1 VPPKTRRRIGSST
14 QPVSILPLPP
24 GESRPAIAVD
34 LRAMVGIP
42 TGIGVYTRAILL
54 ELARSG
60 RYRLIGLS
68 HRTVSGAED
77 LARAGVELD
86 VSPAPLGV
94 VWQQLRF
101 GPRAQALGA
110 DLLWS
115 PLQTLPWSPGVPS
128 VVTIHDL
135 TVRLFPE
142 THRQKVLWSQRPF
155 LRRTLSTATAVIAA
169 SRATAKDIRFLY
181 PATATDRITVVPLGV
196 DSRFQPDLAMRAQ
209 VRAELECAHGYI
221 LAAGT
226 LEPRK
231 NLGVLFAAWE
241 RLRTEEPNFP
251 PLVLVGAS
259 GWKNQAILAEI
270 ERLAPQGLLALGR
283 VADERLI
290 ELLQG
295 AAVFAYPS
303 LYEGF
308 GLPPLEA
315 LACGLPTV
323 VSDVSSLP
331 EVVGAVGFKA
341 PPHDVKAWIQALRQ
355 AWLQRN
361 DLALRGRA
369 LAWAANFSWRRSAER
384 HAEVFDRVLA
394 RRGASRRPGRN

>member
-1 VPPKTRRRIGSST
+1 MD
-14 QPVSILPLPP
+14 
-24 GESRPAIAVD
+24 RPTIAVD
-34 LRAMVGIP
+34 LRALVGIP

-54 ELARSG
+54 ELARLG
-60 RYRLIGLS
+60 RYRLVGMS
-68 HRTVSGAED
+68 HRAVAGAEE
-77 LARAGVELD
+77 LTQAGIELD
-86 VSPAPLGV
+86 VSAAPLGV
-94 VWQQLRF
+94 LWQQLRF
-101 GPRAQALGA
+101 GPRAQTLGA

-115 PLQTLPWSPGVPS
+115 PLQTLPWSPGFPS
-128 VVTIHDL
+128 VVSVHDL

-142 THRQKVLWSQRPF
+142 THSRKVLWSQRPF
-155 LRRTLSTATAVIAA
+155 LGRTLSRATAVIAD

-181 PATATDRITVVPLGV
+181 PAAASKITTIPLGV
-196 DSRFQPDLAMRAQ
+196 EARFHPDLAMRAQ
-209 VRAELECAHGYI
+209 VRSEIGCPNGY
-221 LAAGT
+221 LLTAGT

-241 RLRTEEPNFP
+241 RLRAEDPDFP
-251 PLVLVGAS
+251 PLVVVGAS
-259 GWKNQAILAEI
+259 GWKNREILTEI
-270 ERLAPQGLLALGR
+270 ERLAPVGLLALGR
-283 VADERLI
+283 VPDVRLV

-323 VSDVSSLP
+323 VSDASSLP

-341 PPHDVKAWIQALRQ
+341 PPHDVKAWIQALRR
-355 AWLQRN
+355 AWAQRD

-369 LAWAANFSWRRSAER
+369 LSLSLI
-384 HAEVFDRVLA
+384 HI
-394 RRGASRRPGRN
+394 